1 MLTSYNGW
9 TASANPADF
18 GGISP
23 LVIDGRSFAPGLR
36 NGPVHTVFSHY
47 FRDYD
52 DLVED
57 LELGN
62 PAADE
67 WGFAFRQ
74 NRNANNLSCHGSA
87 TAGDANAT
95 LHPNGVRGTLNGPS
109 KGVPG
114 QSKIEVIRTLTKGK
128 YRGLIRCG
136 EDFTGT
142 PDGMHHE
149 IIGTE
154 GQVAAL
160 AAELDGLAANAQS
173 YVVQSGDTLSAIALR
188 FGSTV
193 LALMALNGLVDP
205 NKLAIGQVIVLHG
218 TVNLPAPAPAL
229 PQPWI
234 MLPSVRSRPLSF
246 QRWYNAYPFRP
257 ALLPIIRPLAN
268 NFGPQSLV
276 ALKKVQSRYG
286 LVPDGIDGPLTKRV
300 LWDLGW
306 RG

>member
-1 MLTSYNGW
+1 METSYNGW
-9 TASANPADF
+9 TASANRADF

-23 LVIDGRSFAPGLR
+23 VVIDGRSFAPGLR
-36 NGPVHTVFSHY
+36 NGDVHTVFTHY

-67 WGFAFRQ
+67 WGYAFRK
-74 NRNANNLSCHGSA
+74 NKNANNLSCHASA

-114 QSKIEVIRTLTKGK
+114 QSKIEVIRWLTKGK

-149 IIGTE
+149 IIGTV
-154 GQVAAL
+154 GQ
-160 AAELDGLAANAQS
+160 
-173 YVVQSGDTLSAIALR
+173 IA
-188 FGSTV
+188 V
-193 LALMALNGLVDP
+193 LAGMLEADP
-205 NKLAIGQVIVLHG
+205 SPVQA
-218 TVNLPAPAPAL
+218 NLPAPTADPA
-229 PQPWI
+229 PWI
-234 MLPSVRSRPLSF
+234 MLPPVRSRPVSF
-246 QRWYNAYPFRP
+246 QHWYNDYPFKP
-257 ALLPIIRPLAN
+257 ALLPIIRPIAN
-268 NFGPQSLV
+268 NFGPQSLT
-276 ALKKVQSRYG
+276 ALKKVQTRYG
-286 LVPDGIDGPLTKRV
+286 LVADGIDGPLTKHV
-300 LWDLGW
+300 LWNLGW